1 MKGSHGHIPVEGG
14 HVSCVIQLSG
24 VWEGPVRVGNTESE
38 QLVVKGVSWEREDV
52 KDPHTLC

>member
-38 QLVVKGVSWEREDV
+38 QLVVKGVSWEREETV
-52 KDPHTLC
+52 